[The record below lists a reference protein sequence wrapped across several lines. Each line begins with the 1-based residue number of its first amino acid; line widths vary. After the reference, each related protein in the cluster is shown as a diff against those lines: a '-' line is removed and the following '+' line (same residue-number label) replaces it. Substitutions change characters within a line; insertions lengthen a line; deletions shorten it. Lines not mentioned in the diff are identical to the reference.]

1 MKKNEKLSSRLVI
14 NVHKNNAETNTTR
27 DDIKFTPD
35 PLVGSGGMGSSALH
49 LSPLQK
55 QISMSVMV
63 TLWSCSS
70 GRLEW
75 SILTQASVCSE
86 QRTPTSPIWLRS
98 LSQPWRPTITV
109 LFSPVVSSS
118 VVK

>member
-14 NVHKNNAETNTTR
+14 NVHNNNAKINTAR
-27 DDIKFTPD
+27 DDIKFTPG

-63 TLWSCSS
+63 TFLSCSV
-70 GRLEW
+70 GRLDW
-75 SILTQASVCSE
+75 SIFTQASVCSE
-86 QRTPTSPIWLRS
+86 QMTPCSPMWLRS